1 MPEPP
6 LKEVTAVVIR
16 IAGDSGDGMQ
26 LTGSEFTRASALARN
41 DIATFPDFPAEIR
54 APAGSLAGVS
64 GFQLQFSSSSIYTA
78 GDAPD
83 VLVAMNPAALKTNLA
98 DLEPGGLLI
107 VDSGTF
113 RTKNFEMAGYESD
126 PLEDG
131 SLSGYR
137 LIPVDISRAVTT
149 ALKGSGLS
157 SREVLRTRN
166 MYALGLLFWL
176 YGRDAER
183 ERDSIRKKF
192 FRRPEVADAN
202 VTAFTAGYHFGETT
216 ELFDATYRVAPAQ
229 LEPGTYRNITGNE
242 ATAIG
247 IVAAAQLA
255 GRPLFYG
262 SYPITPAS
270 DILHYLNAYRHYG
283 ITTFQAEDEIA
294 AVTSAIG
301 ASFGG
306 SIAVTGTSGPGF
318 ALKQEGIGLAVMAEL
333 PLVIIDVQR
342 GGPSTGLPT
351 KTEQADLLQALYGR
365 NGESPVAVI
374 AAATPSECFAL
385 AIEAVRL
392 ATAYMCPVVFL
403 TDGGLANGAEPWR
416 LPDPD
421 ELEAIRIELCTD
433 AASFEPYRRDP
444 VSLARPWAIP
454 GTPGLEHR
462 VGGLEKADV
471 SGDVSYDPENH
482 EFMVRLRQAKIDR
495 IADRLPPAEIFGDPE
510 GDLLVVGWGGTFGAL
525 HQATEA
531 LRAAGHAVSHLHL
544 RYLSPMQKNVG
555 EVLRAFRQV
564 LVAELNSGQLRQLLR
579 DRYLVPAVGL
589 NKIQGAPLKVG
600 EVIEAARALLD
611 AKAGKGSPGRT
622 SRAIRRFA
630 GARAA
635 VTTRCSRRSRRSC
648 RSSGSRARTASS
660 SRASAAAR
668 AFRTT

>member
-1 MPEPP
+1 MAEDRASNGGLSKPP
-6 LKEVTAVVIR
+6 VEEVNAVVIR

-64 GFQLQFSSSSIYTA
+64 GFQVQFSSARIYTA
-78 GDAPD
+78 GDAPQ
-83 VLVAMNPAALKTNLA
+83 VLVAMNPAALRTNLP

-107 VDSGTF
+107 VDGGTF
-113 RTKNFEMAGYESD
+113 KTKNLEMAGYASN

-131 SLSGYR
+131 SLAGYR
-137 LIPVDISRAVTT
+137 LIPIDISRAVTS
-149 ALKGSGLS
+149 ALKGSGMS
-157 SREVLRTRN
+157 PRDVLRTRN

-176 YGRDAER
+176 YGRDPER
-183 ERDSIRKKF
+183 ETDSIRSKF
-192 FRRPEVADAN
+192 SRRPQVADAN
-202 VTAFTAGYHFGETT
+202 VTAFVTGYHFGETA
-216 ELFDATYRVAPAQ
+216 ELFDATYRVPPAR
-229 LEPGTYRNITGNE
+229 LEPGTYRNITGSE

-270 DILHYLNAYRHYG
+270 DILHYLNTYRHYG

-294 AVTSAIG
+294 AVASAIG

-306 SIAVTGTSGPGF
+306 SIGVTGTSGPGF

-365 NGESPVAVI
+365 NSESPVAAV
-374 AAATPSECFAL
+374 APATPSECFSL

-392 ATAYMCPVVFL
+392 ATQYMCPVVFL
-403 TDGGLANGAEPWR
+403 TDGALANGAEPWR

-421 ELEAIRIELCTD
+421 ALESIRIDFCTD
-433 AASFEPYRRDP
+433 AAEFQPYQRDP
-444 VSLARPWAIP
+444 ETLARPWAIP

-462 VGGLEKADV
+462 IGGLEKADV
-471 SGDVSYDPENH
+471 TGDVSYDPENH
-482 EFMVRLRQAKIDR
+482 ELMVRLRQAKVDR
-495 IADRLPPAEIFGDPE
+495 IADRLPPAEVFGDPR
-510 GDLLVVGWGGTFGAL
+510 GDLLIVGWGGTYGAL

-531 LRAAGHAVSHLHL
+531 LRGAGNAVSHLHL
-544 RYLSPMQKNVG
+544 RYLSPLQKNVG
-555 EVLRAFRQV
+555 EILRSFSSV
-564 LVAELNSGQLRQLLR
+564 LVAELNGGQLRQMLR
-579 DRYLVPAVGL
+579 ARYLVAAAGL
-589 NKIQGAPLKVG
+589 NKIQGVPLKVS
-600 EVIEAARALLD
+600 EVIEAAQAQL
-611 AKAGKGSPGRT
+611 AGEE
-622 SRAIRRFA
+622 RR
-630 GARAA
+630 GVR
-635 VTTRCSRRSRRSC
+635 V
-648 RSSGSRARTASS
+648 
-660 SRASAAAR
+660 
-668 AFRTT
+668 

>member
-1 MPEPP
+1 MAEERSSNGGMSESRTS
-6 LKEVTAVVIR
+6 EVSAVVIR

-26 LTGSEFTRASALARN
+26 LTGSELTRASALARN

-64 GFQLQFSSSSIYTA
+64 GFQLQFSSTRVYTA
-78 GDAPD
+78 GDAPE

-98 DLEPGGLLI
+98 DLEPRGLLI

-113 RTKNFEMAGYESD
+113 KPKNLEMASYDSN

-137 LIPVDISRAVTT
+137 LVPVDISRAVTT
-149 ALKGSGLS
+149 ALKGSGMS

-176 YGRDAER
+176 YGRDPER
-183 ERDSIRKKF
+183 ESESIRAKF
-192 FRRPEVADAN
+192 QRRPQVADAN
-202 VTAFTAGYHFGETT
+202 VTAFLAGYHFGETT
-216 ELFDATYRVAPAQ
+216 ELFDATYRVPPAR

-247 IVAAAQLA
+247 IVAAAQLS

-270 DILHYLNAYRHYG
+270 DILHYLNTYRHYG

-306 SIAVTGTSGPGF
+306 SIGVTGTSGPGF

-351 KTEQADLLQALYGR
+351 KTEQADLMQALYGR

-374 AAATPSECFAL
+374 APATPSECFAL

-392 ATAYMCPVVFL
+392 ATQYMCPVVFL

-421 ELEAIRIELCTD
+421 ALESIRIDSCTE
-433 AASFEPYRRDP
+433 AAGFEPYRRDP
-444 VSLARPWAIP
+444 VTLSRPWAVP

-462 VGGLEKADV
+462 IGGLEKADV
-471 SGDVSYDPENH
+471 TGEVSYAPENH
-482 EFMVRLRQAKIDR
+482 EFMVGLRQAKVDR
-495 IADRLPPAEIFGDPE
+495 IADQLPPAEVFGDPQ
-510 GDLLVVGWGGTFGAL
+510 GDLLIVGWGGTFGAL

-531 LRAAGHAVSHLHL
+531 LRVAGHAVSHLHL
-544 RYLSPMQKNVG
+544 RYLSPLQQNVG
-555 EVLRAFRQV
+555 DVLYAFSNV
-564 LVAELNSGQLRQLLR
+564 LVAELNSGQLLQLLR
-579 DRYLVPAVGL
+579 ARYGVPATGL
-589 NKIQGAPLKVG
+589 NKIQGMPLKVG
-600 EVIEAARALLD
+600 EVIEAARSQLGGEER
-611 AKAGKGSPGRT
+611 K
-622 SRAIRRFA
+622 
-630 GARAA
+630 GAR
-635 VTTRCSRRSRRSC
+635 V
-648 RSSGSRARTASS
+648 
-660 SRASAAAR
+660 
-668 AFRTT
+668 

>member
-1 MPEPP
+1 MAEDRASNGGLSKPP
-6 LKEVTAVVIR
+6 VEEVNAVVIR

-64 GFQLQFSSSSIYTA
+64 GFQVQFSSARIYTA
-78 GDAPD
+78 GDAPQ
-83 VLVAMNPAALKTNLA
+83 VLVAMNPAALRTNLP

-107 VDSGTF
+107 VDGGTF
-113 RTKNFEMAGYESD
+113 KTKNLEMAGYVSN

-131 SLSGYR
+131 SLAGYR
-137 LIPVDISRAVTT
+137 LIPIDISRAVTS
-149 ALKGSGLS
+149 ALKGSGMS
-157 SREVLRTRN
+157 PRDVLRTRN

-176 YGRDAER
+176 YGRDPER
-183 ERDSIRKKF
+183 ETDSIRSKF
-192 FRRPEVADAN
+192 SRRPQVADAN
-202 VTAFTAGYHFGETT
+202 VTAFVTGYHFGETA
-216 ELFDATYRVAPAQ
+216 ELFDATYRVPPAR
-229 LEPGTYRNITGNE
+229 LEPGTYRNITGSE

-270 DILHYLNAYRHYG
+270 DILHYLNTYRHYG

-294 AVTSAIG
+294 AVASAIG

-306 SIAVTGTSGPGF
+306 SIGVTGTSGPGF

-365 NGESPVAVI
+365 NSESPVAAV
-374 AAATPSECFAL
+374 APATPSECFSL

-392 ATAYMCPVVFL
+392 ATQYMCPVVFL
-403 TDGGLANGAEPWR
+403 TDGALANGAEPWR

-421 ELEAIRIELCTD
+421 ALESIRIDFCTD
-433 AASFEPYRRDP
+433 AAEFQPYQRDP
-444 VSLARPWAIP
+444 ETLARPWAIP

-462 VGGLEKADV
+462 IGGLEKANV
-471 SGDVSYDPENH
+471 TGDVSYDPENH
-482 EFMVRLRQAKIDR
+482 ELMVRLRQAKVDR
-495 IADRLPPAEIFGDPE
+495 IADRLPPAEVFGDPR
-510 GDLLVVGWGGTFGAL
+510 GDLLIVGWGGTYGAL

-531 LRAAGHAVSHLHL
+531 LRGAGNAVSHLHL
-544 RYLSPMQKNVG
+544 RYLSPLQKNVG
-555 EVLRAFRQV
+555 EILRSFSSV
-564 LVAELNSGQLRQLLR
+564 LVAELNGGQLRQMLR
-579 DRYLVPAVGL
+579 ARYLVAAAGL
-589 NKIQGAPLKVG
+589 NKIQGVPLKVS
-600 EVIEAARALLD
+600 EVIEAAQAQL
-611 AKAGKGSPGRT
+611 AGEE
-622 SRAIRRFA
+622 RR
-630 GARAA
+630 GVR
-635 VTTRCSRRSRRSC
+635 V
-648 RSSGSRARTASS
+648 
-660 SRASAAAR
+660 
-668 AFRTT
+668 

>member
-1 MPEPP
+1 MAEERPSDGGMSEPRES
-6 LKEVTAVVIR
+6 EVHAVVIR

-26 LTGSEFTRASALARN
+26 LTGSELTRASALARN

-64 GFQLQFSSSSIYTA
+64 GFQIQFSSSRVFTA
-78 GDAPD
+78 GDAPE

-98 DLEPGGLLI
+98 ELEPGGLLI

-113 RTKNFEMAGYESD
+113 KSKNLEMAGYDSD

-137 LIPVDISRAVTT
+137 LVPVDISRAVTT
-149 ALKGSGLS
+149 ALKGSGMS
-157 SREVLRTRN
+157 PREVLRTRN

-183 ERDSIRKKF
+183 ESESIRAKF
-192 FRRPEVADAN
+192 QRRPQVADAN
-202 VTAFTAGYHFGETT
+202 VTAFRAGYHFGETT
-216 ELFDATYRVAPAQ
+216 ELFDASYRVPPAR

-247 IVAAAQLA
+247 IVAAARLS

-270 DILHYLNAYRHYG
+270 EILHYLNTYRHYG

-306 SIAVTGTSGPGF
+306 SIGVTGTSGPGF

-333 PLVIIDVQR
+333 PLVILDVQR

-351 KTEQADLLQALYGR
+351 KTEQADLMQALYGR

-374 AAATPSECFAL
+374 APATPSECFAL

-392 ATAYMCPVVFL
+392 ATQYMCPVVFL

-421 ELEAIRIELCTD
+421 ALESIRVDPCTE
-433 AASFEPYRRDP
+433 AAGFEPYRRDP
-444 VSLARPWAIP
+444 ETLSRPWAVP
-454 GTPGLEHR
+454 GTPGL
-462 VGGLEKADV
+462 VG
-471 SGDVSYDPENH
+471 
-482 EFMVRLRQAKIDR
+482 LRQAKVDR
-495 IADRLPPAEIFGDPE
+495 IADQLPPAGVFGDPQ
-510 GDLLVVGWGGTFGAL
+510 GDLLIVGWGGTFGAL

-544 RYLSPMQKNVG
+544 RYLSPLQQNVG
-555 EVLRAFRQV
+555 EVLCAFSKV
-564 LVAELNSGQLRQLLR
+564 LVAELNSGQLLQLLR
-579 DRYLVPAVGL
+579 ARYGVPATGL
-589 NKIQGAPLKVG
+589 NKIQGVPLKVG
-600 EVIEAARALLD
+600 EVIEAARAQLGGEER
-611 AKAGKGSPGRT
+611 K
-622 SRAIRRFA
+622 
-630 GARAA
+630 GAR
-635 VTTRCSRRSRRSC
+635 V
-648 RSSGSRARTASS
+648 
-660 SRASAAAR
+660 
-668 AFRTT
+668 